1 MKKLVIISVAAVSLL
16 SCTHDFSNY
25 GTYVDP
31 STLQDKDPSE
41 VTQEDI
47 QANVASIFGTID
59 PEQDWNLINTGSVT
73 ITADANLDNIVKVQ
87 ILTEAPFYNED
98 ARVIAE
104 KAASNGET
112 VTFDYEAPNGAS
124 TLVAACVNNKGVYYI
139 QVFTPG
145 DSHVYFASDA
155 IARTRGVTYDLPD
168 PNSLKLEAK
177 NSMKSFNAL
186 RAENNYKSWNNESG
200 SKWINERL
208 WKPTANNNTGSSW
221 TVTANGCIMKEIDGF
236 TPEEE
241 ANIKEIVEK
250 VLRKDGN
257 NGYRNNMPT
266 IRNSPYFT
274 MFNNHLTSD
283 GVTAITLIPIQ
294 MNSTEAWGN
303 QVYYYY
309 FNPDNVVGDTAT
321 FIKNLPKYKAIHC
334 NDYQKAAGITDAK
347 NKDQVKKFFRGQEY
361 LLAYYGDG
369 EPTDGKLADPELVF
383 PKGYKIGFMNRKN
396 INGKSDNYKAN
407 NNGCVYGYGKLN
419 VEINNYDEGHFGTVL
434 PTSKYNNQSN
444 RKYCMEEDDPRIVFF
459 RANDK
464 TYLAFEDG
472 ADTNFTDMVI
482 EVCGGTEKI
491 DEEMDV
497 YKLAYTMCFEDSPI
511 ADYDMNDVVLKFER
525 EDDTHVKVSLM
536 ACGAYDELYLRGL
549 NGQTLNESTEIHDI
563 FGIDNHQTFINTD
576 GGVTKD
582 PVSELFDIPANSRL
596 SDFMENIYIYDKTK
610 NYDVTLAGMGDD
622 PHAIVIPSDFGYPIE
637 RANIQTAYPLFRNWS
652 GNATIDRYWFRNAI
666 EQYVYKRK

>member
-1 MKKLVIISVAAVSLL
+1 MKKIFLL
-16 SCTHDFSNY
+16 SLTAMVFCGCSHDLSNY
-25 GTYVDP
+25 GSQIDV
-31 STLQDKDPSE
+31 SQLQDKDPNE

-59 PEQDWNLINTGSVT
+59 PNQDWNLINSGSVT

-87 ILTEAPFYNED
+87 ILTEAPFYNDD

-104 KAASNGET
+104 TAASNGET
-112 VTFDYEAPNGAS
+112 VTLDYQAPNGAE
-124 TLVAACVNNKGVYYI
+124 TLVAACVSDRGVYYI

-145 DSHVYFASDA
+145 DKQVNFSAGSK
-155 IARTRGVTYDLPD
+155 ARTRNVTYDLPD
-168 PNSLKLEAK
+168 PNSLKLEQK

-186 RAENNYKSWNNESG
+186 RAENQYKSWNTESG
-200 SKWINERL
+200 ALWINERL
-208 WKPTANNNTGSSW
+208 WKPTENSNTGSSW
-221 TVTANGCIMKEIDGF
+221 KVTNNGCIVKEIEGF
-236 TPEEE
+236 TTEEE

-309 FNPDNVVGDTAT
+309 FNPNDVVGDTAT
-321 FIKNLPKYKAIHC
+321 FIKSLPKYKAIHC
-334 NDYQKAAGITDAK
+334 NDYQKAAGIK
-347 NKDQVKKFFRGQEY
+347 NVKNANDVKKFFRGQEY

-369 EPTDGKLADPELVF
+369 VPTDGKLADPELVF

-396 INGKSDNYKAN
+396 INGNSDNYTAN

-419 VEINNYDEGHFGTVL
+419 VEINNFDEGHFGTVL

-482 EVCGGTEKI
+482 EVTGGTEII

-511 ADYDMNDVVLKFER
+511 ADYDMNDVILKFER

-549 NGQTLNESTEIHDI
+549 NGQKLNERTEIHAI
-563 FGIDNHQTFINTD
+563 FGVDNPQTFINT
-576 GGVTKD
+576 GGGETKE
-582 PVSELFDIPANSRL
+582 PVSELFEIPANSRM
-596 SDFMENIYIYDKTK
+596 SEFMENIYIYDKT
-610 NYDVTLAGMGDD
+610 NDYDVTLAGKGDD
-622 PHAIVIPSDFGYPIE
+622 PHAIVIPSDFEYPKE
-637 RANIQTAYPLFRNWS
+637 RINIHTAYPLFNNWAA
-652 GNATIDRYWFRNAI
+652 NATSDRYWFRNAV
-666 EQYVYKRK
+666 EQYIYKK